1 MPMIHDAIALLAS
14 QINQYLN
21 QKDGSP
27 LGAAD
32 VVVMGNIGQLDVP
45 EIAAEL
51 DNHIVVSLVNLEEEA
66 TLKNG
71 RTSSLQA
78 SGSVGYFNPPLH
90 INLCVLWTANY
101 RNYGTALKRLGQIM
115 TFFQGK
121 NKFTPSNSPG
131 AGLTGL
137 LDFSLT
143 MELLSLS
150 LEEVNHLWGVLG
162 GKQLPFAAYRGRLI
176 TLEDQRLL
184 DGGGLIRE
192 IDVMER
198 DITR

>member
-1 MPMIHDAIALLAS
+1 MIYESISLLLN
-14 QINQYLN
+14 QINQYLH
-21 QKDGSP
+21 QQDGDP

-32 VVVMGNIGQLDVP
+32 AVVIGNIAQLDISEV
-45 EIAAEL
+45 ATEL
-51 DNHIVVSLVNLEEEA
+51 DNHVVLSLVNLEEEA

-71 RTSSLQA
+71 RTSALQ
-78 SGSVGYFNPPLH
+78 SNGSVGYFNPPLH
-90 INLCVLWTANY
+90 VNLFVLWTANY
-101 RNYGTALKRLGQIM
+101 RNYETALKRLSQIM

-131 AGLTGL
+131 AGLPEL

-162 GKQLPFAAYRGRLI
+162 GKQLPFAIYRGRLI
-176 TLEDQRLL
+176 TLRDQRLL

-198 DITR
+198 DTSR